1 MSHAGL
7 DPLVR
12 NHNFTEVALGYTA
25 EMAMQE
31 ATRCLQCKHR
41 PCVQGCPVNVQIPDF
56 IGMIAKGDFEGAYQ
70 KILETNSFPA
80 VCGRVCPQENQC
92 EGRCVRGIKHE
103 PVGIGRLE
111 RFVADYHREHVAG
124 KPEKEIGRAHV

>member
-1 MSHAGL
+1 MAKANMDPQKCPMPVQ

-70 KILETNSFPA
+70 KILETNRYFHF
-80 VCGRVCPQENQC
+80 NT
-92 EGRCVRGIKHE
+92 
-103 PVGIGRLE
+103 
-111 RFVADYHREHVAG
+111 RFVMSWF
-124 KPEKEIGRAHV
+124 IMQQTI